1 MPETTGLRLPH
12 LTRPGEDDHELRALI
27 DSWRYT
33 GTPTSWDDI
42 VGHARQV
49 LRCREMVERMR
60 RSEDDLG
67 RLGLRLG
74 RGMVISGPAGSGKT
88 LLARALASAAG
99 RDVIVPPTAEL
110 TPALVSRLYAQLARM
125 EPVVVI
131 LDEAEAIIGH
141 TAFLTTDGG
150 CLRALLAALDG
161 IGRPSRGPLTIALT
175 TLQPAMLDSGATRA
189 GRLAPRLE
197 LSHPDPAERHLL
209 FQRAIARVPL
219 AGEIDIERL
228 VARTGMWTGAE
239 ITVAVEEAVGRSL
252 IDGTDALVMDAL
264 LEVIAERYVVED
276 GGDERWV
283 DPVVSARHE
292 AGHAI
297 YGHLVWPGRVAA
309 VELKRTGGETRLDDD
324 KSVEHTASGLRLL
337 AGFKLAGM
345 AADFLLGGASE
356 MTSGAATDRAEAT
369 QLLRVFHSI
378 NSPFEPQVLEGSRD
392 FPRGSER
399 SRAAISADVER
410 ESSRLYTEV
419 IRDLAPRMDAIKR
432 LAQLILAAPGRAL
445 SGVEL
450 CDAIETA
457 LDCQLEGAPRG

>member
-1 MPETTGLRLPH
+1 MPETRAPRLPH
-12 LTRPGEDDHELRALI
+12 LNRPGDDDQELRELI

-33 GTPTSWDDI
+33 GTPASWDDI

-60 RSEDDLG
+60 RTEDELG

-88 LLARALASAAG
+88 LLARAMASAAG
-99 RDVIVPPTAEL
+99 RGVIVPPTAEL
-110 TPALVSRLYAQLARM
+110 TPALISRLYAQLARM

-131 LDEAEAIIGH
+131 LDEAEAIIGG
-141 TAFLTTDGG
+141 TAFPTTDGG

-161 IGRPSRGPLTIALT
+161 MARPSRGPLTIALT
-175 TLQPAMLDSGATRA
+175 TLPHFMLDAGATRA

-197 LSHPDPAERHLL
+197 LSHPDPAERRLL
-209 FQRAIARVPL
+209 FERAIARVPVS
-219 AGEIDIERL
+219 GGIDVERL
-228 VARTGMWTGAE
+228 VARAGGWTGAE

-252 IDGTDALVMDAL
+252 IDGTDALTMNVL

-276 GGDERWV
+276 GGDERWC
-283 DPVVSARHE
+283 DPEASARHE

-297 YGHLVWPGRVAA
+297 YGHLAWPGRVAA
-309 VELKRTGGETRLDDD
+309 VELKRTGGETRLNDE
-324 KSVEHTASGLRLL
+324 KAVEHTASGLRSL
-337 AGFKLAGM
+337 AGYKLAGM

-356 MTSGAATDRAEAT
+356 MTSGADTDRAQAT
-369 QLLRVFHSI
+369 QLLRVLHSI

-399 SRAAISADVER
+399 TRAAIAADVER
-410 ESSRLYTEV
+410 ESARLYAEV
-419 IRDLAPRMDAIKR
+419 IRDLAPRIGAIKR
-432 LAQLILAAPGRAL
+432 LAELILAAPGRAL
-445 SGVEL
+445 SGAEL
-450 CDAIETA
+450 ALALQTAMDIQIETA
-457 LDCQLEGAPRG
+457 PRA

>member
-1 MPETTGLRLPH
+1 
-12 LTRPGEDDHELRALI
+12 
-27 DSWRYT
+27 
-33 GTPTSWDDI
+33 
-42 VGHARQV
+42 
-49 LRCREMVERMR
+49 MR

-88 LLARALASAAG
+88 LLARAVASAAG

-110 TPALVSRLYAQLARM
+110 TPALIRRLYAQLGRM

-131 LDEAEAIIGH
+131 LDEAEAIIGR
-141 TAFLTTDGG
+141 TLFPTTDGG

-161 IGRPSRGPLTIALT
+161 IGRPSRGPMTIALT
-175 TLQPAMLDSGATRA
+175 TLEPAMLDPGATRP

-197 LSHPDPAERHLL
+197 LSHPNPSERRSL
-209 FQRAIARVPL
+209 FERAIARVPVS
-219 AGEIDIERL
+219 GEIDVDRL

-239 ITVAVEEAVGRSL
+239 IAVAVEEAVSRSL
-252 IDGTDALVMDAL
+252 IDGTDALVFDVL

-276 GGDERWV
+276 GGDSRWF
-283 DPVVSARHE
+283 DLDASARHE

-309 VELKRTGGETRLDDD
+309 VELKRTGGETRLDDE
-324 KSVEHTASGLRLL
+324 KAVEHTASGLRSL

-356 MTSGAATDRAEAT
+356 MTSGADTDRAQAT
-369 QLLRVFHSI
+369 QLLRTLHSI

-399 SRAAISADVER
+399 SRAAIAADIER

-419 IRDLAPRMDAIKR
+419 IRDLAPRIGAIER
-432 LAQLILAAPGRAL
+432 LAALILAASGAGAVWVGALAGPRDRARRWTMINAAKL
-445 SGVEL
+445 
-450 CDAIETA
+450 T
-457 LDCQLEGAPRG
+457 EGPTDVTRDDWVIAPSTQPWLRFVA